1 MEVFVVDFIY
11 LIGTLMRN
19 CRVGPDRVR
28 SVVVKV
34 QTQIGDGNTLS
45 VLLER

>member
-11 LIGTLMRN
+11 PIGTPMRN
-19 CRVGPDRVR
+19 CRVGSDRVR
-28 SVVVKV
+28 NVVAKV
-34 QTQIGDGNTLS
+34 QTQIRDGNTLS